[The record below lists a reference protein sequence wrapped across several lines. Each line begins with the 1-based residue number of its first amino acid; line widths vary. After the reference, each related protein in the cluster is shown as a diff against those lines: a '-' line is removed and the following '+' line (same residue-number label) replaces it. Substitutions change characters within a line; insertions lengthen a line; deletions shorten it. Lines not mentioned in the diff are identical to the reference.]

1 MYYNSHHEQKREHY
15 KHNHEKILA
24 YQRNYMKEH
33 PGKARLYQSRYKSK
47 LKERLNN
54 NINRYIIV
62 KANPILEFDD

>member
-1 MYYNSHHEQKREHY
+1 
-15 KHNHEKILA
+15 
-24 YQRNYMKEH
+24 MKEH

>member
-1 MYYNSHHEQKREHY
+1 
-15 KHNHEKILA
+15 
-24 YQRNYMKEH
+24 MKEH

-62 KANPILEFDD
+62 KANPILEFDDQNFIGAFFPLENLNIYITTTTREMTL